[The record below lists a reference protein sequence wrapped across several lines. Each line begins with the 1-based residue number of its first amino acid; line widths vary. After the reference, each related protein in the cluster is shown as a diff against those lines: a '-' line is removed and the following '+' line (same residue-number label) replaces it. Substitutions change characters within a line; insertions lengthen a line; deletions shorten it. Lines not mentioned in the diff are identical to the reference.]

1 MKGLLAH
8 LALFFASLGGFGL
21 LLLGILDSSFL
32 FMPLGNDLLVVALT
46 AQNHGRMP
54 YYAFMATVGSVVGCF
69 ITDWVSRKGGEK
81 GLEGRVKGSTLNFVK
96 KKVEKKAGPA
106 LAIAALMP
114 PPFPFTPFVIVLAAL
129 QYHRGKLL
137 GIIAGSRA
145 IRFAGEGFLA
155 IYFGKHILAMAQ
167 KPIVQWTIIGLVIV
181 SIAGS
186 AYSIYTWVQRSRKR
200 PESKKDAGS
209 EKIPHASSA

>member
-1 MKGLLAH
+1 MKGFLTH

-46 AQNHGRMP
+46 AQNRGRMP
-54 YYAFMATVGSVVGCF
+54 YYAFMATVGSVLGCF

-81 GLEGRVKGSTLNFVK
+81 GLAGRVNGRTLRYVQ
-96 KKVEKKAGPA
+96 KKVKTKAGPA

-129 QYHRGKLL
+129 QYRRARLL

-145 IRFAGEGFLA
+145 VRFVAEGFLA
-155 IYFGKHILAMAQ
+155 IYFGKGILRMAQ
-167 KPIVQWTIIGLVIV
+167 KPMVQWTIIGLVIV
-181 SIAGS
+181 SIGGS
-186 AYSIYTWVQRSRKR
+186 AYSIYNWVQRSRKR
-200 PESKKDAGS
+200 SDPKTDAAPKKLSD
-209 EKIPHASSA
+209 PSSA